1 MSAATSRLILFSF
14 RERALAGAA
23 VSAAAASAFVVGYFE
38 PTSAG
43 FFPVCPL
50 HALTGFNCPGC
61 GLTRGFH
68 ALFGGDF
75 PGALRFN
82 ALLPVY
88 LFAFVYLFAW
98 LVSIAVKGRGLS
110 FNIFRP
116 RFIWSFFI
124 IAMIFGVVRNFP
136 VYPFTLLAP

>member
-1 MSAATSRLILFSF
+1 MENLFFSTK
-14 RERALAGAA
+14 ERILAGAA
-23 VSAAAASAFVVGYFE
+23 GLTVGAGALAVYSFN
-38 PTSAG
+38 PTTVG
-43 FFPVCPL
+43 FFPACPL

-68 ALFGGDF
+68 ALLNGDIL
-75 PGALRFN
+75 GALHFN

-88 LFAFVYLFAW
+88 LFVFVYLFAGMI
-98 LVSIAVKGRGLS
+98 SIAARGRGLN

-116 RFIWSFFI
+116 DFIWSFFL
-124 IAMIFGVVRNFP
+124 IALLFGIARNFP